1 MEGFFDEADVVAET
15 MASTATQG
23 VFAETSIPFTEPGL
37 VEKGAQTKR
46 VSEPAS
52 ILVETLTPQK
62 GVTPPAASQT
72 KIASPATP
80 FVISTSDPFVA
91 LSQAVKDGS
100 SLVVTPSS
108 IPSFA
113 TRGLDVDLSFN
124 DGFEEVLEDH
134 HDEPTMKKKV
144 SNFDEEDND
153 KHETEAIDTY
163 PLHLLGFLSILYCCH
178 PFFSFS
184 SYIFA

>member
-1 MEGFFDEADVVAET
+1 MKGFFDGADVVAET
-15 MASTATQG
+15 MASVAAQG
-23 VFAETSIPFTEPGL
+23 VSVETSIPSTEPGL
-37 VEKGAQTKR
+37 VEKGAQTER
-46 VSEPAS
+46 VSEPVS
-52 ILVETLTPQK
+52 IPVETLTPQK
-62 GVTPPAASQT
+62 GVTPPVTSQT
-72 KIASPATP
+72 EIASPATP
-80 FVISTSDPFVA
+80 LVISTSDPFAA

-144 SNFDEEDND
+144 SNFEEEDND
-153 KHETEAIDTY
+153 EHETEAKDTY